1 VDSTNWGNELIDP
14 RWIGAGIVKK
24 TTGPANVMVEWFRN
38 LPKTDKIAIVAPIGL
53 TVIGGIIE

>member
-1 VDSTNWGNELIDP
+1 
-14 RWIGAGIVKK
+14 
-24 TTGPANVMVEWFRN
+24 MVEWFRN